1 MTISPWKHAGKSC
14 QALEDCSSRWRI
26 PGQYVGKKVGPCV
39 GGQLLCLPLLQEV
52 GVGVTGES
60 SISIDVLGDDER

>member
-1 MTISPWKHAGKSC
+1 MLEKAVKHWKIAGAGGEYRAST
-14 QALEDCSSRWRI
+14 W
-26 PGQYVGKKVGPCV
+26 
-39 GGQLLCLPLLQEV
+39 GQLLCLPLLQEV